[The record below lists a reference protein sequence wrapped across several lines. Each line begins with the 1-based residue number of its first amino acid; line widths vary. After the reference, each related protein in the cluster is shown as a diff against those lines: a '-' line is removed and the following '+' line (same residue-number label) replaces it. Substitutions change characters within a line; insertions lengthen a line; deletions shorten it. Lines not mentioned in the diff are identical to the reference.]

1 MCMCE
6 VCMCLATKS
15 TLTLDQEELT
25 GSNFGLK
32 GSRRIIIFILN
43 KLETSRQRQT
53 DRRTFDPIGQY
64 ALEVNARE
72 VIQT

>member
-1 MCMCE
+1 M
-6 VCMCLATKS
+6 
-15 TLTLDQEELT
+15 
-25 GSNFGLK
+25 
-32 GSRRIIIFILN
+32 N

-53 DRRTFDPIGQY
+53 DRWTFDPIGQY